1 MKKSI
6 PLLLILLS
14 TATSRTGLCLYM
26 KDQLTHSYYSHYL
39 SLSPVSVI
47 VSPVRPDGIGHGE
60 PGQLLDV
67 APAASH
73 HGAHDAPHQGQGVNL
88 GARAGLAL
96 PHLPWAHTRPGAAAA
111 VSSVA
116 PVVTPGSPAS
126 ITSLE
131 RHCVLYWFLTT
142 NALQYFR
149 YIHIY

>member
-1 MKKSI
+1 
-6 PLLLILLS
+6 
-14 TATSRTGLCLYM
+14 M

-39 SLSPVSVI
+39 SLSPVPVI
-47 VSPVRPDGIGHGE
+47 VSPIRPDGIGHGE

-67 APAASH
+67 AAAAAH
-73 HGAHDAPHQGQGVNL
+73 HGAHDAPHQGQGVHL
-88 GARAGLAL
+88 GARGGLAL
-96 PHLPWAHTRPGAAAA
+96 PRAHPRPGAAAA

-142 NALQYFR
+142 NALQ
-149 YIHIY
+149 